1 MPDASRTPTKTL
13 EPAADSETTIDD
25 IPVFG
30 SIMSV
35 GLPLSSPC
43 AHAGR
48 TPSTAK
54 RPNPAHPKTRC
65 LVNAGRFM
73 VYCLREDKSPSAA
86 SSTATTRVMT
96 IVHPKIR
103 SHFLPRRPVSR
114 SKLVIIL
121 LRKRHHGEDRNDAP
135 ISVSLRFLSLATRN
149 WKPYD
154 PLLWRS
160 SPSKRPLKPATAI

>member
-30 SIMSV
+30 SIMSA

-48 TPSTAK
+48 THTTAK
-54 RPNPAHPKTRC
+54 RHNPAKPGARC

-73 VYCLREDKSPSAA
+73 VYSFRERKSPNAA
-86 SSTATTRVMT
+86 SSMATTRVMT

-103 SHFLPRRPVSR
+103 SNSIPGAGQSFESGH
-114 SKLVIIL
+114 IL
-121 LRKRHHGEDRNDAP
+121 LRKRHHGADRNDSCVACQEELET
-135 ISVSLRFLSLATRN
+135 V
-149 WKPYD
+149 
-154 PLLWRS
+154 
-160 SPSKRPLKPATAI
+160 